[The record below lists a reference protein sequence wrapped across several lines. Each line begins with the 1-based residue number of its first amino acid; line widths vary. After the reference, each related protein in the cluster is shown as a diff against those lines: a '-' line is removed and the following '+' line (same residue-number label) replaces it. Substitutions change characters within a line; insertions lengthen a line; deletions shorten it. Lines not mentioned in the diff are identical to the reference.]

1 MRRRR
6 EEFLNENLTSWL
18 NVVPSVQFD
27 PPSYAGGNGNLVDVC
42 FLEKNGF
49 HIYLFLGVTSQNV
62 LIRSFNESI
71 GGAYEGVIRASN
83 NLTNNG
89 VLGNVSFTHSS
100 VVREVRSI
108 QYVVTGGQ
116 EYLYVLSLDSVIAR
130 FSMVLD
136 LSTTPAVASLTF
148 IDSYQMGTEPSTGTF
163 WFSSDGLKLWTVNA
177 GGTTVRE
184 FTFSNAYDLTS
195 FTQTKNLTNFRLA
208 SRPYFF
214 ANGSYCLGLY
224 RNNDGGTSETIWDL
238 AIYQCNDAYDP
249 TTAVLRYRR
258 PMSRGASYTK
268 LRTSA
273 IFPLFLSNNR
283 REVNWFSQTNA
294 SNNANGRIGYG
305 WFNIPFNFR
314 GESQTAES
322 GVRGVK
328 FTDGTYVEPF

>member
-27 PPSYAGGNGNLVDVC
+27 PPSYGGGNLVDVC

-100 VVREVRSI
+100 IVRTARSI

-116 EYLYVLSLDSVIAR
+116 EYLYVLSVDSVIAR

-148 IDSYQMGTEPSTGTF
+148 IDSYQMGTEAGVGTF
-163 WFSSDGLKLWTVNA
+163 WFSADGLKLWTVNQ
-177 GGTTVRE
+177 GGTVMRE
-184 FTFSNAYDLTS
+184 FTFSNAYGLTS
-195 FTQTKNLTNFRLA
+195 FTQTKNLTDFRVA

-224 RNNDGGTSETIWDL
+224 RNNDLGSGTTIWDL
-238 AIYQCNDAYDP
+238 AIYQCSDAYDP

-258 PMSRGASYTK
+258 PMWRQDSQSK
-268 LRTSA
+268 LRTSQYL
-273 IFPLFLSNNR
+273 PLFLSNNR
-283 REVNWFSQTNA
+283 REINWFTT
-294 SNNANGRIGYG
+294 SNNSSSANGRIGYG
-305 WFNIPFNFR
+305 WFDIPFNFR

-322 GVRGVK
+322 GVRGVR